1 MSRKMK
7 SFASLTLM
15 AGVALTPLAVQ
26 AVVHGEDYQKQV
38 EATMEQFLDV
48 EGLVIDTDTE
58 QWFDEDWYTAD
69 RFPAQNDSSM
79 FMPDAQ
85 MSAAQKAVLLFDYL
99 EGELPHARYRVKFG
113 TDFPYVEDAPA
124 TPWAYVEVT
133 RFNLGP
139 AKHEELSQ
147 YTDSVAALEEFGA
160 GPHVLRR
167 FVFTPIQG
175 QVAHLVQAARAELD
189 DEQAQTEQCFG
200 QSCLSLDELL
210 GTVGNW
216 EEVSVPEFESVIP
229 TSTQAAPRNQTPDEV
244 AAELVSIHIGPEYG
258 EIVESVQAPEPFL
271 ELVISKNIEGQDLSV
286 TAVSHQGHVMDDAIS
301 GVWYRRMQAAG
312 MTPHWERLLQYRR
325 MER

>member
-7 SFASLTLM
+7 SLASWTLM
-15 AGVALTPLAVQ
+15 AGFALTPLALQ
-26 AVVHGEDYQKQV
+26 AVVHGEDYEKQV
-38 EATMEQFLDV
+38 EATMEQFFAD

-147 YTDSVAALEEFGA
+147 YTDSVAALEEGGA
-160 GPHVLRR
+160 GPPVLGRLG
-167 FVFTPIQG
+167 FTAVQG
-175 QVAHLVQAARAELD
+175 EGAHIEQAATA
-189 DEQAQTEQCFG
+189 
-200 QSCLSLDELL
+200 
-210 GTVGNW
+210 
-216 EEVSVPEFESVIP
+216 
-229 TSTQAAPRNQTPDEV
+229 QAA
-244 AAELVSIHIGPEYG
+244 
-258 EIVESVQAPEPFL
+258 
-271 ELVISKNIEGQDLSV
+271 
-286 TAVSHQGHVMDDAIS
+286 
-301 GVWYRRMQAAG
+301 
-312 MTPHWERLLQYRR
+312 
-325 MER
+325 